1 MKIYFDGASTSDLE
15 EVLSLGIISG
25 VTTNLSFCKKQM
37 DHSGLGYLE
46 LLHQMKQRI
55 INYNKKKLSFSVQV
69 SSDKKDD
76 IVKEALNLNKEL
88 SPEVD
93 LKIKIPLSYENFKA
107 IDQLVSKKI
116 KINATC
122 VTSFLQGL
130 AAANAG
136 CSYVSF
142 FWGKMTDEDIDPYR
156 IVSEFKNLLIKNS
169 LEKTCQILV
178 GSIRQTKVIREA
190 FVAGADIVTIQN
202 DSFIKILNQQKSN
215 EANSLFQKDWNK
227 S

>member
-1 MKIYFDGASTSDLE
+1 M
-15 EVLSLGIISG
+15 
-25 VTTNLSFCKKQM
+25 
-37 DHSGLGYLE
+37 
-46 LLHQMKQRI
+46 
-55 INYNKKKLSFSVQV
+55 
-69 SSDKKDD
+69 
-76 IVKEALNLNKEL
+76 LNEEL
-88 SPEVD
+88 SENID
-93 LKIKIPLSYENFKA
+93 LKIKIPLSYENFKI
-107 IDQLVSKKI
+107 IDKLISKKI

-136 CSYVSF
+136 CTYVSF
-142 FWGKMTDEDIDPYR
+142 FWGKMTDEDIDPYK

-169 LEKTCQILV
+169 LDKSCKILV

-202 DSFIKILNQQKSN
+202 DSFKKILNQQKST
-215 EANSLFQKDWNK
+215 EANTLFQKDWNK

>member
-1 MKIYFDGASTSDLE
+1 MKIYFDGASIKDLE
-15 EVLSLGIISG
+15 EVLNLGIISG

-37 DHSGLGYLE
+37 DIDGVSYLE
-46 LLHQMKQRI
+46 LLKEIKKKI
-55 INYNKKKLSFSVQV
+55 INHNKKLSYSVQV
-69 SSDKKDD
+69 TSDEKNS
-76 IVKEALNLNKEL
+76 IVEEATMLNESL
-88 SPEVD
+88 SENID
-93 LKIKIPLSYENFKA
+93 LKIKIPLSYENFKT
-107 IDQLVSKKI
+107 IDKLVSKKI

-136 CSYVSF
+136 CTYVSF
-142 FWGKMTDEDIDPYR
+142 FWGKMTDEDIDPYK

-169 LEKTCQILV
+169 LDKSCKILV

-202 DSFIKILNQQKSN
+202 DSFKKILNQQKSN
-215 EANSLFQKDWNK
+215 EANRLFQKDWNK
-227 S
+227 N